1 MHRNGDIGVVLVR
14 EVLSNRPVRNYT
26 NDLLEY
32 KPFVPIRTNYCVF
45 IRKKEY
51 IPKVNNNLFNKA
63 SVTFNC
69 FHRIKG
75 SSLSC
80 RIDSCNDVDEE

>member
-32 KPFVPIRTNYCVF
+32 KPFVSIRTNYRVF

-51 IPKVNNNLFNKA
+51 IPKVNNNLFKKA
-63 SVTFNC
+63 SVTFNS
-69 FHRIKG
+69 FHGIKG

-80 RIDSCNDVDEE
+80 RIDTCNYVDEE

>member
-1 MHRNGDIGVVLVR
+1 MHRNGDIGVVVAR
-14 EVLSNRPVRNYT
+14 EIPSNRPVRNYT

-32 KPFVPIRTNYCVF
+32 KRFAHIRTNSRVF
-45 IRKKEY
+45 IMKIEY
-51 IPKVNNNLFNKA
+51 IPKVNNNLFKKA

-80 RIDSCNDVDEE
+80 RIDSCNYVDEE